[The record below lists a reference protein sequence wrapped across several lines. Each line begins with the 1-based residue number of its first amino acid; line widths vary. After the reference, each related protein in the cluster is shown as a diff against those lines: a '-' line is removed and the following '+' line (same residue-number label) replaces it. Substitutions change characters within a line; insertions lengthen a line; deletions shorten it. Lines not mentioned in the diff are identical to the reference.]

1 MKLENNEPRRSTAY
15 ENVQKN
21 KDDKRLSAVKKK
33 HKKRKAGNKLT
44 AFLAVAAILAVTAG
58 IVLDKFFAVENFKIS
73 GSAEYTYTAEQ
84 AQSAAELIGIP
95 KGGSIFKI
103 DKKKAESEAKYR
115 LSEFDSV
122 KIEFELPNT
131 VVLSVKEALPAM
143 YTVLD
148 DGRAYV
154 LSENLRVV
162 KVFDDASEAEKLGL
176 VRVQL
181 SGVSNSIAGEFIETA
196 SGSDSI
202 LKELYAVLK
211 EEKLISDTTSI
222 DAANKYELSFEYK
235 RRFIVKLGS
244 GENVTVRVRFMKSV
258 VNELSENDSGVI
270 DVSDANLREWS
281 FKAYNKM

>member
-33 HKKRKAGNKLT
+33 HRKRKAGNKLT

-58 IVLDKFFAVENFKIS
+58 VVLDKFFAVENFKIS

-103 DKKKAESEAKYR
+103 DKKKAEAEAKYR